1 MIKNFLTTILY
12 IYLLPITYLVAKYKK
27 RELIKLNFKINEL
40 IQLHFKSQPIELNKI
55 KELLVGG
62 GDVNSVNKSNGLEW
76 TILHY
81 AVIDKNI
88 SLVKFLIERGA
99 NVNAKNSDGLTPLW
113 YSINQKTRD
122 ISVLLMQAGGIFQL
136 TGGYKMESK
145 PCGLL

>member
-1 MIKNFLTTILY
+1 MIKNFLMTILY
-12 IYLLPITYLVAKYKK
+12 IHLLPITYLTAKYKK
-27 RELIKLNFKINEL
+27 RELIKLNFKINQL
-40 IQLHFKSQPIELNKI
+40 IQLHFKSRRIELNKI
-55 KELLVGG
+55 KELIELG

-88 SLVKFLIERGA
+88 SLVKFLIEHKV

-122 ISVLLMQAGGIFQL
+122 ISLLLMEAGGIFQL
-136 TGGYKMESK
+136 TGG
-145 PCGLL
+145 